1 MLNPASS
8 IRRVEAEAK
17 DCHFIF
23 LSHATVQ
30 HVGALPLLHELKYL
44 NKATILS
51 TSPVAKVGAQ
61 TMYEFIIQKKELS
74 DFMAFGLQNV
84 EGAFSQI

>member
-8 IRRVEAEAK
+8 IRRVEAAAK
-17 DCHFIF
+17 DVHYIF
-23 LSHATVQ
+23 VSHATVG
-30 HVGALPLLHELKYL
+30 HVGALPFLHERGHL
-44 NKATILS
+44 NNATILS

-61 TMYEFIIQKKELS
+61 TMYEFIIQKKELD
-74 DFMAFGLQNV
+74 DFSTFGLQNV